1 MNPYIT
7 LNITT
12 LSMAMGTLITI
23 SSSHWLI
30 AWMGLEINTFAI
42 LPLMTQKHNPRAT
55 EATIKYFIIQTT
67 ATAVLLFASIS
78 NAWITGQWKIHHMN
92 HPLPLTMIYMALALK
107 LGLAPLHAW
116 FPEVIQG
123 LDLKTGFILA
133 TWQKFAPIS
142 LILQLP
148 NCNPTLINTLSLL
161 SILMGGWEGLNQT
174 QLRKILGYSW
184 IAHLGWM
191 MLALQY
197 SPMLALTTFLVYV
210 IPTFFLFF
218 TFWQTQTTSINALSI
233 AWSKM
238 PIISATMPL
247 ILLSLGG
254 LPPLTGFFPKL
265 LILAELTEEKIALTA
280 TMAALSTLLSLYFY
294 LRLSY
299 TMTLTVPP
307 NNLPAILPWRI
318 NPSKPTMILA
328 ILATLSLF
336 FMPLFP
342 VLSMFLFND

>member
-7 LNITT
+7 LNITI

-30 AWMGLEINTFAI
+30 AWVGLEINTFAI
-42 LPLMTQKHNPRAT
+42 IPLMTQKQNPRAT

-78 NAWITGQWKIHHMN
+78 NAWISGQWDIHQMN
-92 HPLPLTMIYMALALK
+92 HPLPLTMIYIALALK

-123 LDLKTGFILA
+123 LDLMTGFILA

-142 LILQLP
+142 LTLQLP
-148 NCNPTLINTLSLL
+148 NGNPALINTLSLL
-161 SILMGGWEGLNQT
+161 SILMGGWGGLNQA
-174 QLRKILGYSW
+174 QLRKILGYSS

-191 MLALQY
+191 ILALQY
-197 SPMLALTTFLVYV
+197 LPMLAFTTFMVYV
-210 IPTFFLFF
+210 IPTFFLFL
-218 TFWQTQTTSINALSI
+218 TLKQTQATSINALSM

-238 PIISATMPL
+238 PIISATLPL
-247 ILLSLGG
+247 VFLSLGG

-265 LILAELTEEKIALTA
+265 MILAELTEQKISLTA
-280 TMAALSTLLSLYFY
+280 TIAALSTLLSLYFY

-299 TMTLTVPP
+299 AMTLTMPP
-307 NNLPAILPWRI
+307 NNLPATLPWRI
-318 NPSKPTMILA
+318 NFTKPTMILA
-328 ILATLSLF
+328 TLATLSLF
-336 FMPLFP
+336 FMPLSP
-342 VLSMFLFND
+342 MLSLFLFDD